1 MARVHTLNAE
11 VARKIAAGE
20 LIDRPAAIVRELMDN
35 AIDSGAKN
43 IRVEIEA
50 GGIEKVRVSDDGCG
64 MDKEDLAE
72 CAHPHATSKI
82 SEAEDLLNLTTLG
95 FRGEALSS
103 MAAVSRLS
111 IISGGYKMCASV
123 TQDHEITS
131 CPSAKGTIVQTEG
144 LFENFP
150 ARRQFLKRPASEAS
164 LCRSTFEEKALA
176 RPDIAFTFVSDKE
189 EKLVLPKV
197 SGLTQRFIQTM
208 QFFETEDLFHEITGE
223 AEDKS
228 FSFTVVIGG
237 PSVSRNNRK
246 NIFIYTNG
254 RRISEYSLMQA
265 IEYGCEGYFPN
276 GTHPVACLFVNM
288 KPSLVDFNIHP
299 AKKEA
304 RFKDI
309 GSLHHAV
316 SSSVKNFFKKLT
328 VKSLAEEAAASEQGA
343 VQYTFSEQNQD
354 YENGRTI
361 REEFS
366 GLNSS
371 LRNVFSG
378 GKRESFFSSK
388 TSKPQNIPSL
398 HPGASFT
405 DTKGAAFSQNT
416 AFAQNSAARFLTT
429 DDAFPQ
435 SRAAFSLNRD
445 ASFKQNNEADFRT
458 IQNEENDSLKNE
470 QHSFNKNYINGKYD
484 DDGFHFAGS
493 VLGTF
498 LLAEKNNSL
507 YIIDQ
512 HAAHERILFNK
523 MMEESGKKQE
533 LIVPYVIQTESKS
546 DDNFLKEIS
555 KSLNEAG
562 FSIKEYEDGKW
573 EISSVPLLW
582 KCTEEEL
589 KTSLLVKRLNPAD
602 IIRSSAASAS
612 CRAAVMDGTV
622 LDEKTASDLAKKALL
637 LEDPHCP
644 HGRPVYTV
652 ITREQLFALVKRT

>member
-1 MARVHTLNAE
+1 MARVHVLNAE

-20 LIDRPAAIVRELMDN
+20 VIDRPSAIVRELMDN
-35 AIDSGAKN
+35 AIDSGAQN
-43 IRVEIEA
+43 IRVEIEG

-64 MDKEDLAE
+64 MDREDLAE

-123 TQDHEITS
+123 TQDHEITP

-164 LCRSTFEEKALA
+164 LCRTVFEEKALA
-176 RPDIAFTFVSDKE
+176 RPDISFTFVSDKE

-197 SGLTQRFIQTM
+197 SGLTQRFIQAM
-208 QFFETEDLFHEITGE
+208 QFFETEDLFHEINGG

-237 PSVSRNNRK
+237 PSVSRNSRK
-246 NIFIYTNG
+246 NIFIYANG

-276 GTHPVACLFVNM
+276 GTHPVASLFVSMN
-288 KPSLVDFNIHP
+288 PSLVDFNIHP
-299 AKKEA
+299 AKREA
-304 RFKDI
+304 RFKDM

-328 VKSLAEEAAASEQGA
+328 VKSLAEEALSETTTSP
-343 VQYTFSEQNQD
+343 VQYSFSDEGGN
-354 YENGRTI
+354 YKNGSNVSEGLRDVQSSFQSF
-361 REEFS
+361 FS
-366 GLNSS
+366 GGKRDSY
-371 LRNVFSG
+371 FSG
-378 GKRESFFSSK
+378 GKRESYFSSQS
-388 TSKPQNIPSL
+388 SKPQNIPSL
-398 HPGASFT
+398 HPGTSFT
-405 DTKGAAFSQNT
+405 DTQGAASALNKGAAFPQN
-416 AFAQNSAARFLTT
+416 QET
-429 DDAFPQ
+429 DFPQ
-435 SRAAFSLNRD
+435 
-445 ASFKQNNEADFRT
+445 NNGDFL
-458 IQNEENDSLKNE
+458 QVQDDENESLKDE
-470 QHSFNKNYINGKYD
+470 RLSFNKNYINGKYD
-484 DDGFHFAGS
+484 EDGFHYAGS

-512 HAAHERILFNK
+512 HAAHERILFNR

-562 FSIKEYEDGKW
+562 FSIKECEDGKW
-573 EISSVPLLW
+573 EISSVPFLW
-582 KCTEEEL
+582 KGTEEEL
-589 KTSLLVKRLNPAD
+589 KASLLVKRLNPAD

-652 ITREQLFALVKRT
+652 ITRDQLFALVKRT

>member
-20 LIDRPAAIVRELMDN
+20 VIDRPAAIVRELMDN

-64 MDKEDLAE
+64 MDREDLSE

-164 LCRSTFEEKALA
+164 LCRSIFEEKALA

-237 PSVSRNNRK
+237 SSVSRNNRK

-328 VKSLAEEAAASEQGA
+328 VKSLAEEAAAGEQGA

-398 HPGASFT
+398 HPGSSFT
-405 DTKGAAFSQNT
+405 DTKGAAFSHSSD
-416 AFAQNSAARFLTT
+416 AFSLNRGDSFSQSAARFLAT
-429 DDAFPQ
+429 DDAF
-435 SRAAFSLNRD
+435 A
-445 ASFKQNNEADFRT
+445 QNNQSDFRT
-458 IQNEENDSLKNE
+458 VQNEENDSLKNE
-470 QHSFNKNYINGKYD
+470 QLSFSKNYINGKYD

-562 FSIKEYEDGKW
+562 FSIKECKDGKW

-582 KCTEEEL
+582 KSTDEEL
-589 KTSLLVKRLNPAD
+589 RTSLLVKRLNPAD